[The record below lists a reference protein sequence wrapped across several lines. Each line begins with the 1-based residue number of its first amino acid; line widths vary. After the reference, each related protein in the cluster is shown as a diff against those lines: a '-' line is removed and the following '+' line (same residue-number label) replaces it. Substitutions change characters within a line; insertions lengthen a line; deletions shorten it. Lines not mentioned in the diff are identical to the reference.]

1 MPPSAVAL
9 LLVSSFLASDETPL
23 YQQTDGHRRMLA
35 LLRDVRDRVPEEHFY
50 LGTRQVVELRER
62 VAALR
67 PDASDFIR
75 FELMM
80 RLGDAEQRV
89 GNEREAIEKLSEAYA
104 LLPRV
109 EHELDEGW
117 VEHVIFNLG
126 VAHLRWAETQNCGML
141 NSPDSC
147 LLPIR
152 RGGVHVHQE
161 GSREAIRYFTEVLG
175 RARKE
180 TPGYD
185 SALWLLNIAYM
196 TVDAYPE
203 DVPPEF
209 LIPPE
214 RFDSDEAFPRFENV
228 AKSRGVDT
236 FSLSGGAVAEDLD
249 MDGDLDLLVSTY
261 DPAGQVRFFLNLGD
275 GSFSERTR
283 DAGLTGILAGLNMV
297 QADYDDDG
305 DVDVLMLRGAWMGNA
320 GRHPRS
326 LLRNNGD
333 GTFTDVTFDTGLGE
347 LTYPSQTA
355 SWADFDNDG
364 DLDLYVGNESNEEL
378 RSPGQLFVNRGDGT
392 FEDVAPSAGVT
403 NDRFAKGVIW
413 GDFDRDRLPDL
424 YVSNLDGDNRLYRNR
439 GNGTFEDVAPALG
452 VTGPLRSFPAW
463 FWDFDNDGVL
473 DIYVSGYDAL
483 IDDLAASYLGRKFD
497 AALPRLYRGDGRGG
511 FQDVGPERN
520 LLRPSAPMGANF
532 GDLDNDG
539 YLDFYLGTGYPPYY
553 ALMPNLMYWNRR
565 GESFADVTTAGGF
578 GSLQKGH
585 AIVFAD
591 LDGDGDQDVFEQM
604 GGALSGDQFYD
615 ALYENPGFSNHWV
628 AVELVGVESNR
639 SAIGVRIRVEVTEEG
654 GRRSIYKHVNSGGTF
669 GANPLRQTIGLGK
682 AEKIEVLEIEW
693 PKSGRTQRF
702 LNVPL
707 DRLVRIRETDL
718 E

>member
-1 MPPSAVAL
+1 L
-9 LLVSSFLASDETPL
+9 LASDEAPL
-23 YQQTDGHRRMLA
+23 YEQTEGHRLMLA

-62 VAALR
+62 AAALR
-67 PDASDFIR
+67 PDASDFLR

-80 RLGDAEQRV
+80 RLGDAEQKV
-89 GNEREAIEKLSEAYA
+89 GNEREAIERLSEAYA

-126 VAHLRWAETQNCGML
+126 LAHLRRGETENCGLL

-152 RGGVHVHQE
+152 RGGVHVHQQ
-161 GSREAIRYFTEVLG
+161 GSLEAIQYFTEVLG
-175 RARKE
+175 RAEKGA
-180 TPGYD
+180 PGYL

-203 DVPPEF
+203 GVPPEY
-209 LIPPE
+209 LIRPE
-214 RFDSDEAFPRFENV
+214 SFDSEEAFPRFENV
-228 AKSRGVDT
+228 ARSRGVDT
-236 FSLSGGAVAEDLD
+236 FSLSGGVVAEDLD
-249 MDGDLDLLVSTY
+249 LDGDVDLLVSTY
-261 DPAGQVRFFLNLGD
+261 DPGGQLRLFLNDGS
-275 GSFSERTR
+275 GSFSERSR
-283 DAGLTGILAGLNMV
+283 DAGLTGILGGLNMV
-297 QADYDDDG
+297 QADFDNDG
-305 DVDVLMLRGAWMGNA
+305 DADVLMLRGAWMGKA

-333 GTFTDVTFDTGLGE
+333 GTFTDVTFDAGLGE
-347 LTYPSQTA
+347 PAYPSQTA
-355 SWADFDNDG
+355 SWADYDLDG

-378 RSPGQLFVNRGDGT
+378 ASPSQLFVNQGNGT
-392 FEDVAPSAGVT
+392 FLDGARAAGVT
-403 NDRFAKGVIW
+403 NDRFSKGVVW
-413 GDFDRDRLPDL
+413 GDFDRDRYPDL
-424 YVSNLDGDNRLYRNR
+424 YVSNLDGDNRLYRNL
-439 GNGTFEDVAPALG
+439 GNGMFADVAPSKG
-452 VTGPLRSFPAW
+452 VTRPVRSFPAW

-483 IDDLAASYLGRKFD
+483 IDDLAASYLGQRFD
-497 AALPRLYRGDGRGG
+497 AELPRLYRGDGRGG
-511 FQDVGPERN
+511 FQEVGRKAN

-553 ALMPNLMYWNRR
+553 ALMPNLMYRNRG
-565 GESFADVTTAGGF
+565 GESFADVTAAGGF

-585 AIVFAD
+585 AIAFAD
-591 LDGDGDQDVFEQM
+591 VDGDGDQDVFEQM
-604 GGALSGDQFYD
+604 GGALAGDQFYD
-615 ALYENPGFSNHWV
+615 ALYQNPGFGNRFV

-639 SAIGVRIRVEVTEEG
+639 SAIGARIRVEVSEG
-654 GRRSIYKHVNSGGTF
+654 GTRRSVEKHVNSGGTF

-682 AEKIEVLEIEW
+682 AERIELLEIDW
-693 PKSGRTQRF
+693 PASGRRQTFRD
-702 LNVPL
+702 VPL
-707 DRLVRIRETDL
+707 DQLLRVRETDR